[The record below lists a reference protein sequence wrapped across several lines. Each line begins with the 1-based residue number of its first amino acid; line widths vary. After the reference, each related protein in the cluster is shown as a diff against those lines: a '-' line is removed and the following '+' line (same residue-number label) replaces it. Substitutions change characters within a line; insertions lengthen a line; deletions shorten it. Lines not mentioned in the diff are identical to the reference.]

1 MYDAF
6 DVIMCIILVIVIVA
20 VIALAG
26 LLIHVAIHNATV
38 DLITEGEVINKTFTP
53 AHSSVRIIPIVTY
66 NGKGTSTTMIPY
78 RYYYDDKWE
87 ITIQDYNEDAE
98 EMETA
103 TYRVTEDVYNGIEIG
118 AEFIYSDD
126 MQPNTPEYTRERE

>member
-1 MYDAF
+1 MYNAF
-6 DVIMCIILVIVIVA
+6 DVIMCIVLVIVIA
-20 VIALAG
+20 AIIALAG
-26 LLIHVAIHNATV
+26 MLVYVGIHNATV

-53 AHSSVRIIPIVTY
+53 AHSSVQIIPIVTS
-66 NGKGTSTTMIPY
+66 NGKTTSTTMIPY
-78 RYYYDDKWE
+78 VYYYDDKWE

-103 TYRVTEDVYNGIEIG
+103 TYRVTEEVYNSVEIG
-118 AEFIYSDD
+118 AEFIYSED

>member
-1 MYDAF
+1 MYDVW
-6 DVIMCIILVIVIVA
+6 DVIFCIVCVIVVVA
-20 VIALAG
+20 VIALTG
-26 LLIHVAIHNATV
+26 LIVYVLIHNASV

-66 NGKGTSTTMIPY
+66 NGKGTTTMIPY

-103 TYRVTEDVYNGIEIG
+103 TYRVTEAVYNSVEIG
-118 AEFIYSDD
+118 AEFVYAED
-126 MQPNTPEYTRERE
+126 MQPNTPEYTREIE